1 MKKNLFLNR
10 VRGKLA
16 IGSGVIKVMRLTFY
30 LILITVFQAVA
41 VNTLSPN
48 TSAAGK
54 SVSGVVKDA
63 SGEPL
68 PGVTVVVKGT
78 TRGTLTGMNG
88 EFKLDLTETDK
99 TLIFSFIGMK
109 SQEVAVGVQSIINIT
124 LTEEVVGVDE
134 VVVVGYGTQ
143 KKSDLTGAIATVSQE
158 SYKEQPVTRVDQIL
172 QGRSAGVSVVN
183 SSGAPGGSSQIRIRG
198 ANSING
204 NNDPLYVIDGFVG
217 ADYKDVNPIDIESI
231 QVLKDASSTAIYG
244 SRGSNGV
251 VLITTKNGV
260 AGMTKLSFTA
270 RYVTAAPLKTWDLMD
285 AGTFAETSNQRALIM
300 GNTPYFTSS
309 QIADF
314 KAKGGTD
321 WQDELLRTAGGKEFQ
336 LDYSGGN
343 DKITYFVSGNYLDQN
358 GIVINSDYKRISL
371 RSNISAKITDK
382 LKTNLKMNFARRENN
397 NTDGNL
403 NNSGPLAG
411 TLGWVPTT
419 PAYDATGKLTVR
431 DPIGSIKGNPI
442 ELSLDDHINENNV
455 FNANGDFSYDIIKGL
470 VFDIGFGFSYGNNQY
485 KEYAANSISAS
496 PNATRQSTER
506 LFFQNTNTLTYDKII
521 NVDHHLTLT
530 GVIENQ
536 SYQTDMFQVKAT
548 GLQFPELKY
557 DNISLASA
565 LSANAS
571 KQKQTILSYIARANY
586 SFREKYL
593 LTASV
598 RTDGSSKFRGD
609 NVYSTFPS
617 VGAGW
622 RLSEEGFMQ
631 DLGFLDNLKLR
642 ASWGETGSQAIP
654 VYGTVTSFNTSPF
667 DAGTSFQNGTQ
678 TAGIIV
684 GNPGNENLTWETTAQ
699 TNVGL
704 DFAIFNS
711 RLSGE
716 IDYYNKNTTDL
727 LLSEQLPQYS
737 GGGSIFRNVGEVNN
751 SGFEFTLNAVIV
763 KKDNFQWN
771 SSFNAA
777 FLHNEVV
784 NIGEEPA
791 PPAPPK
797 KIFLDGD
804 AGAGMTNLPEMV
816 IMAGRSLS
824 NYWGLKYLGVWQ
836 TNQAADA
843 AKFGLVPGDS
853 RYEDLNKDGVIGGD
867 DYQIIGT
874 GIPTGIYGWNNTLDY
889 KNFTLN
895 FFFQSMTGFDKWNFT
910 YAQAMSGAA
919 DAREITHVDILN
931 RWSPTNTSSDIPAFS
946 KTNVTEIQSS
956 RFVENGDYIRLK
968 NLNLTYN
975 LPKDFIKGVNGSVSV
990 TGTNLWTVTNY
1001 GGIDPETS
1009 SNVGANQDAR
1019 GADAGSYPNAKTW
1032 TFGINLIF

>member
-1 MKKNLFLNR
+1 MKNKNGIKKAACFLM
-10 VRGKLA
+10 LC
-16 IGSGVIKVMRLTFY
+16 F
-30 LILITVFQAVA
+30 FFVA
-41 VNTLSPN
+41 VSLGAYAQKTV
-48 TSAAGK
+48 TGK
-54 SVSGVVKDA
+54 VTDSSGGSLPAVS
-63 SGEPL
+63 
-68 PGVTVVVKGT
+68 VVVKGT
-78 TRGTLTGMNG
+78 TNGAVTDNDGNYTIPNVPESATL
-88 EFKLDLTETDK
+88 L
-99 TLIFSFIGMK
+99 FSFMGMK
-109 SQEVAVGVQSIINIT
+109 NQEIAVSGKTAINVVLEEETIGIEEIVAI
-124 LTEEVVGVDE
+124 
-134 VVVVGYGTQ
+134 GYGTV
-143 KKSDLTGAIATVSQE
+143 KKSDLTGAISSIKQD

-172 QGRSAGVSVVN
+172 QGRSAGVSVIN
-183 SSGAPGGSSQIRIRG
+183 TSGAPGGASQVRIRG

-217 ADYKDVNPIDIESI
+217 ADFRDVNPIDIETI

-244 SRGSNGV
+244 SRGANGV
-251 VLITTKNGV
+251 VLITTKSGASGKQKFSV
-260 AGMTKLSFTA
+260 TA
-270 RYVTAAPLKTWDLMD
+270 RYVTATPLNTWDLMD
-285 AGTFAETSNQRALIM
+285 AGSFAETANQRAAIM
-300 GNTPYFTSS
+300 GNSPYFTPD
-309 QIADF
+309 QISKF
-314 KAKGGTD
+314 KAEGGTD
-321 WQDELLRTAGGKEFQ
+321 WQDELLRTAGGEEFQ

-343 DKITYFVSGNYLDQN
+343 DKVTYFISGNYLDQD

-411 TLGWVPTT
+411 TMAWVPTT
-419 PAYDATGKLTVR
+419 PAYDAAGKLTVR

-442 ELSLDDHINENNV
+442 ELALNDNINENNV
-455 FNANGDFSYDIIKGL
+455 FNANGNFTYDIIKGL
-470 VFDIGFGFSYGNNQY
+470 VLDIGFGFSYGNNQY
-485 KEYAANSISAS
+485 KGYNANSISNS
-496 PNATRQSTER
+496 PGATRQSTER
-506 LFFQNTNTLTYDKII
+506 LFFQNTNSLTYDKIFAD
-521 NVDHHLTLT
+521 DHHLTVT
-530 GVIENQ
+530 GVLENQ
-536 SYQTDMFQVKAT
+536 SFQTDMFTVTASN
-548 GLQFPELKY
+548 LQFPELKY

-593 LTASV
+593 LTASI

-609 NVYSTFPS
+609 NRYSTFPS

-631 DLGFLDNLKLR
+631 DLGFFDNLKLR

-654 VYGTVTSFNTSPF
+654 VYGTVTTFRTAP
-667 DAGTSFQNGTQ
+667 DAAATSFQNGTQ
-678 TAGIIV
+678 TAGIII

-699 TNVGL
+699 TNIGL

-727 LLSEQLPQYS
+727 LLSVPLPQYS
-737 GGGSIFRNVGEVNN
+737 GGGSIFRNLGEVNN
-751 SGFEFTLNAVIV
+751 SGFEFALTGLIINEKNFKWNSTLNA
-763 KKDNFQWN
+763 
-771 SSFNAA
+771 A
-777 FLHNEVV
+777 FSQNEVV
-784 NIGEEPA
+784 NIGEPD
-791 PPAPPK
+791 PDPVSGKPK
-797 KIFLDGD
+797 RIFQDGD

-836 TNQAADA
+836 ANEAADA

-867 DYQIIGT
+867 DYQIVGT
-874 GIPTGIYGWNNTLDY
+874 GIPTGIFGWNNTLDY

-895 FFFQSMTGFDKWNFT
+895 FFFQSMTGFDKWNFA
-910 YAQAMSGAA
+910 YAQAMSGGA

-931 RWSPTNTSSDIPAFS
+931 RWSPTNIGSNIPAFS
-946 KTNVTEIQSS
+946 KTNKTEIQSS
-956 RFVENGDYIRLK
+956 RFVEKGDYIRLK
-968 NLNLTYN
+968 NLSLTYN
-975 LPKDFIKGVNGSVSV
+975 LPKDLIKGVNGSVSV
-990 TGTNLWTVTNY
+990 IGTNLWTVTNY
-1001 GGIDPETS
+1001 SGIDPETV
-1009 SNVGANQDAR
+1009 SNLGPSDAR